1 MKNAVNA
8 PARRRPK
15 ANELVPFAVCLAEN
29 ILTQICANN
38 ARQSVTVLVCV
49 CACVSSVS
57 CVSVCVPLERITAAC
72 QSC

>member
-15 ANELVPFAVCLAEN
+15 ANELVPFSVCLAEN

-38 ARQSVTVLVCV
+38 ARQSVNVCV
-49 CACVSSVS
+49 CVRVYLVYHVCL
-57 CVSVCVPLERITAAC
+57 SVCLWKG
-72 QSC
+72 

>member
-15 ANELVPFAVCLAEN
+15 ANELVPFSFCLAEN

-49 CACVSSVS
+49 CVRVYLVYHVCL
-57 CVSVCVPLERITAAC
+57 SVCLWKG
-72 QSC
+72 